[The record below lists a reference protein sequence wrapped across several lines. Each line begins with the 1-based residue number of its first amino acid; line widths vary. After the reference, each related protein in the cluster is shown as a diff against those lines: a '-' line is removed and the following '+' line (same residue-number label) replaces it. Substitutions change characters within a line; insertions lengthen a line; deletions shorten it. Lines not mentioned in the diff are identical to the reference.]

1 MMNSK
6 RVRIE
11 TMAEDLGEIVDN
23 CGDWALIL
31 ETLFP
36 GMYATRKVSAKALMY
51 YTDGSSKRI
60 TRYGRRAWQGISIF
74 NPQDG
79 DGSTEAQDAQAK
91 AAKHSPA
98 KDTTT
103 TRHTSEQQ
111 LPRLLLDLAEA
122 ANFML
127 GTRTTMPQMQSE
139 WTTGER
145 K

>member
-1 MMNSK
+1 MNSK

-31 ETLFP
+31 ETIFP
-36 GMYATRKVSAKALMY
+36 GMYATRSVSKKSVMY

-74 NPQDG
+74 NPQDA
-79 DGSTEAQDAQAK
+79 DGSTEAQDAQTK

-103 TRHTSEQQ
+103 TGHKTEQQ
-111 LPRLLLDLAEA
+111 LPRLLLDLAQA
-122 ANFML
+122 TDFML
-127 GTRTTMPQMQSE
+127 GTRATLPQMQGKWEAGDSQ
-139 WTTGER
+139 
-145 K
+145 

>member
-1 MMNSK
+1 MNSK

-31 ETLFP
+31 ETIFP
-36 GMYATRKVSAKALMY
+36 GMYATRSVSKKSVMY

-74 NPQDG
+74 NPQDA
-79 DGSTEAQDAQAK
+79 DGSTEAQDAQTK

-98 KDTTT
+98 KDTKTT
-103 TRHTSEQQ
+103 GHKTEQQ
-111 LPRLLLDLAEA
+111 LPRLLLDLAQA
-122 ANFML
+122 TDFML
-127 GTRTTMPQMQSE
+127 GTRATVSQMQGKWEAGDS
-139 WTTGER
+139 

>member
-1 MMNSK
+1 MNSK

-31 ETLFP
+31 ETIFP
-36 GMYATRKVSAKALMY
+36 GMYATRSVSKKSVMY

-74 NPQDG
+74 NPQDA
-79 DGSTEAQDAQAK
+79 DGSTEAQDAQTK

-98 KDTTT
+98 KDTKTT
-103 TRHTSEQQ
+103 GHKTEQQ

-122 ANFML
+122 ADFML

-139 WTTGER
+139 RTTGER

>member
-6 RVRIE
+6 TRIE
-11 TMAEDLGEIVDN
+11 VMAEDLGEIVDN

-31 ETLFP
+31 ETVFP
-36 GMYATRKVSAKALMY
+36 GMYATRKVSEKSLMY

-60 TRYGRRAWQGISIF
+60 TRYGRRAWQGISVF
-74 NPQDG
+74 NPQDA

-98 KDTTT
+98 N
-103 TRHTSEQQ
+103 RQEEGREAERASA
-111 LPRLLLDLAEA
+111 RLLRELEA
-122 ANFML
+122 CTAYAL
-127 GTRTTMPQMQSE
+127 GARTTLPHVLK
-139 WTTGER
+139 GEPIHIG

>member
-1 MMNSK
+1 MNSK

-31 ETLFP
+31 ETIFP
-36 GMYATRKVSAKALMY
+36 GMYATRSVSKKSVMY

-74 NPQDG
+74 NPQDA

-98 KDTTT
+98 KDTKTT
-103 TRHTSEQQ
+103 GHKTEQQ
-111 LPRLLLDLAEA
+111 LPRLLLDLAQA
-122 ANFML
+122 TDFML
-127 GTRTTMPQMQSE
+127 GTRATVSQMQGKWEAGGS
-139 WTTGER
+139 

>member
-1 MMNSK
+1 MNSK

-31 ETLFP
+31 ETIFP
-36 GMYATRKVSAKALMY
+36 GMYATRSVSKKSVMY

-74 NPQDG
+74 NPQDA
-79 DGSTEAQDAQAK
+79 DGSTEAQDAQTK

-98 KDTTT
+98 KDTKTT
-103 TRHTSEQQ
+103 GHKTEQQ
-111 LPRLLLDLAEA
+111 LPRLLLDLAQA
-122 ANFML
+122 TDFML
-127 GTRTTMPQMQSE
+127 GTRATVSQMQGKWEAGGS
-139 WTTGER
+139 